1 MMDVASFKL
10 YSITLCKKCL
20 DISKKQY
27 KVRLSLSSGIDLLP
41 SFLGIVFFKK
51 DILDAKQDRL
61 KNIEEEN
68 SRVM

>member
-41 SFLGIVFFKK
+41 SFLGIVFLKK
-51 DILDAKQDRL
+51 I
-61 KNIEEEN
+61 
-68 SRVM
+68 S